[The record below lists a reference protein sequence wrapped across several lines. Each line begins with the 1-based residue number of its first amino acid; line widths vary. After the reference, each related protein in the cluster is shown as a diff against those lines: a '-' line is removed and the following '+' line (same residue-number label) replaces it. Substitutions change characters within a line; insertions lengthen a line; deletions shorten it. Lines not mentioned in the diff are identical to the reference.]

1 MRFPWQTMCTAN
13 RRKKNTMIW
22 YDTIGISQG
31 KTGKTKILLSL
42 WYIRQHH
49 FPDKNKPKR
58 ILWTQLNKSLL
69 IKMIVSYNTA
79 CIEVFHNTFFFLLCG
94 RLRPNEW
101 IECNELK
108 NIFGLW
114 GRSFKKLIT
123 WQKLETI
130 FFMRTENKNLHKNCS

>member
-1 MRFPWQTMCTAN
+1 M
-13 RRKKNTMIW
+13 
-22 YDTIGISQG
+22 
-31 KTGKTKILLSL
+31 ILLEFHKAKQEKLKFFFL

-79 CIEVFHNTFFFLLCG
+79 CIEVFHDTFFLLLCG

-108 NIFGLW
+108 NIF
-114 GRSFKKLIT
+114 RSSPVYEGAPL
-123 WQKLETI
+123 
-130 FFMRTENKNLHKNCS
+130 KN